1 MAKWQDTF
9 EQLKKRK
16 KEMDMASNLS
26 ERIQVGNK
34 YSGNTSYQNNS
45 KSVLPN
51 TNLINSNVNKAPINN
66 LDVTKILL
74 GENNT
79 IKTVQPTVTSKKD
92 KNAIDQIL
100 GTTGYV
106 AKEFGTE
113 FFGGASKIPYAVTS
127 EVGANLEKG
136 KDKSFGENAKDL
148 WKAVATVGN
157 PFLALKNLT
166 ENVVENAKEQAKTD
180 KSTTNKILGTLFDTI
195 TEDNAIDKAIQ
206 TVGSVTPDGTGKKI
220 QEAGE
225 KVLTPYNNL
234 RKDLNK
240 EKEEQGKAGK
250 LLGTVSGVIGN
261 MGPSIATTALTKN
274 PNLGLMVMGASAKG
288 GATNEALQNGADLET
303 ATKYGDIVGATEML
317 TEKLTGG
324 LKVFGGGAL
333 DDVVLGSEAKKGLV
347 NKINNEFLKK
357 AAVKGYEYGGEVA
370 EELISDIVGMG
381 AQKGSWNENSSYSWE
396 DAGETTLVTL
406 LSTLVLNMLTKGKA
420 GVVNADGT
428 TNTQIDSETVIN
440 DTISQAEKE
449 LGRKLN
455 DNEKNIIASQVDSIN
470 KVIQA
475 QEDIAPVNTEQ
486 VQENVVKVQNNEEL
500 NNIATQINQLEDQL
514 DTSQNAVQQQET
526 LNQIKAL
533 EQQYNEIQQQNEIAP
548 VVNENQQ
555 ISNTT
560 TQEVNS
566 NLATEVESNTLNNE
580 KTNISD
586 ELTKEIQ
593 YKTRKA
599 NENKE
604 NVEFVPVSEL
614 SQLKKGGG
622 YRTSEEINKLTDN
635 IKSNGILTP
644 IELEKTSDGSIRIE
658 NGNHRLQIANEL
670 GLTEVPVKYVNS
682 EMENIDNSQD
692 ILYNDENEKSLN
704 YVEGEFESGN
714 RNRSDVNQRN
724 VRSEFNEENSTN
736 NNVTFENKGTA
747 GKNDKVS
754 DKVSGYNDG
763 SSSTSTYEQNT
774 KGLDNS
780 SFFDKDIAPV
790 EANDTQE
797 TQNGTQIKSLEE
809 RVSGD
814 ALLDAQDF
822 IDEVKSVG
830 ANVDKNGYI
839 TVYHQTT
846 NENAEKIKQ
855 TGKMSAKEPYVYFST
870 SKDASQ
876 SDGRGQAK
884 LEFKIPAEKLLL
896 DDIFSDNADV
906 KVSLKGS
913 KELDVSDYLIKET
926 QSISEKPIQGL
937 ENYSREEI
945 KDFAKDYIE
954 QKLEEN
960 DLYDVDIADVEIHG
974 SRNRGT
980 ARGNSDLDIVV
991 EYKGDIREDT
1001 LFDILNEDPMY
1012 IDDIKVDINPI
1023 TENDTGTL
1031 KDYMERSNKY
1041 DEEILSKQEKTDK
1054 NSAETLQAAEN
1065 TTPTQQELDSLED
1078 IRQNKSGSEYANA
1091 FYNLEKKYGKANL
1104 YKGLN
1109 EYKST
1114 GKALNVE
1121 QVTEQVKE
1129 SIAPLKETL
1138 EEVKKTVEEVKQI
1151 KEDLAPIIEGYTQE
1165 DVNLYNQ
1172 KNFDNL
1178 QKQDIAPI
1186 ENTTPE
1192 YQYENDNE
1200 GNQTKVESPLSD
1212 RNIEDVGSKKVK
1224 AYQYEHP
1231 EVRPYFQE
1239 QAQYMLNDLQNSIKG
1254 KRMPIYDDV
1263 GNMTYIGTTRQ
1274 TTTDIAELLDS
1285 KYNYSYAD
1293 IKKGLNAIIEDHGAE
1308 NTAIAKRIEFA
1319 LDERLRN
1326 GYTDVAGFKI
1336 PPNQEYLNVL
1346 KGQEYSNYYNSIPTN
1361 ENIGSEINEN
1371 QDNLSEIAP
1380 VNTNILESEKVSQN
1394 KQYEAITPNEE
1405 FDNGGPMLKVTP
1417 EMRESFDKAV
1427 ENSAKE
1433 VEKELG
1439 YTPKNPTLEST
1450 YEDDFVPNYEPLLE
1464 YMEELARRREARKK
1478 GIDPNTINNQLT
1490 DTSKEKQASK
1500 LKQAWLTYK
1509 SLFTNNK
1516 AVYDEIAKETK
1527 NNEIKYK
1534 ADRLNTVYG
1543 ETADVTSAQLD
1554 NNFNPIGKSI
1564 NGIFE
1569 NAESQG
1575 LGEAGQDFLYHLSNI
1590 NRHSRGKGSANVSQ
1604 ETSQSFVDN
1613 FKSQYPELAK
1623 QLQEDIQTWNKNRRE
1638 NLVDAGLISEETSQL
1653 FEELDA
1659 DYVPFFASDKEY
1671 KPTYTDVGEIKPNQV
1686 AKRAIGGSKDV
1697 LSVKQ
1702 AMIKQLMSDKRAI
1715 AQNDLYKELIKSYG
1729 NQANVG
1735 ADVRTKVTDMSDS
1748 LYADTNGDKYLTAYV
1763 DGERKSIKISDYMYD
1778 NIMQTENIENTIKNI
1793 ENQFSFVTKPLQKF
1807 SSFVRNIHTNWSPT
1821 FVITNPMKDIQDAP
1835 LNSKNAAKFL
1845 KNYPSAY
1852 TDVNYAKNVNKYA
1865 TKFKQ
1870 LTGQEITSV
1879 NNTSNL
1885 SSEAKSLYNK
1895 YQDGSL
1901 WNKFVA
1907 GYGNVK
1913 LYGDTY
1919 NNMDQLIAKE
1929 TSPKGKSKFSKTL
1942 EGFSNANEFMELAT
1956 RYAEFKSS
1964 VESGASISEA
1974 FYNAKDV
1981 TTNFG
1986 RGGVITKALNRN
1998 GATFLNAS
2006 VQGFSKFVR
2015 NFSGENGAKG
2025 VVGSLA
2031 KAVTLGV
2038 VPAIFNHLAFG
2049 DDDDYEELPN
2059 YIKDNYYLIKTDDG
2073 EFIRIPKG
2081 RMLSVFGSAGRRTL
2095 ELADGD
2101 KDAFKGYLQ
2110 NAYSQSGPNNPLEN
2124 NVFSPLIQAKNN
2136 EAWYGGDLIP
2146 TRLQKKP
2153 TEEQYDESTDEFSK
2167 WLGKKIGVS
2176 PYKINYVL
2184 DQYTGGIG
2192 DIFLPMMTEEST
2204 NDADT
2209 FGEQL
2214 LAPVKDK
2221 FTTNSTMKNKYA
2233 GEFYDTMDELST
2245 KASSSKATEED
2256 ELKSKYMS
2264 SVSYEMSQLYKEK
2277 HEIQSDSSLSKSE
2290 KYKKVQEIQKQINSI
2305 AKDALETYENGT
2317 FTKNY
2322 SSIGNYEYYKSIN
2335 NDGEEEWRKVKD
2347 EEAEELAKLGMTSSE
2362 KNNYFS
2368 MKQEFSTL
2376 NNNYHDSKDELKTK
2390 YGTDSDEYKEELSNL
2405 YLEKKNT
2412 IIDKILE
2419 SDFTDDEKAYIYDK
2433 YYSSDSINTVVS
2445 SGIGIDYLLDYE
2457 KNDFKADYNNK
2468 GKAINNSRKN
2478 KVISY
2483 VNEYDLGIAEKA
2495 ILIKSTNSFKFNDYN
2510 QEIVDYV
2517 DKLDTSY
2524 EEKVNILKSLDM
2536 KILDDGTVRW

>member
-1 MAKWQDTF
+1 
-9 EQLKKRK
+9 
-16 KEMDMASNLS
+16 
-26 ERIQVGNK
+26 
-34 YSGNTSYQNNS
+34 
-45 KSVLPN
+45 
-51 TNLINSNVNKAPINN
+51 
-66 LDVTKILL
+66 
-74 GENNT
+74 
-79 IKTVQPTVTSKKD
+79 
-92 KNAIDQIL
+92 
-100 GTTGYV
+100 
-106 AKEFGTE
+106 
-113 FFGGASKIPYAVTS
+113 
-127 EVGANLEKG
+127 
-136 KDKSFGENAKDL
+136 
-148 WKAVATVGN
+148 
-157 PFLALKNLT
+157 
-166 ENVVENAKEQAKTD
+166 
-180 KSTTNKILGTLFDTI
+180 
-195 TEDNAIDKAIQ
+195 
-206 TVGSVTPDGTGKKI
+206 
-220 QEAGE
+220 
-225 KVLTPYNNL
+225 
-234 RKDLNK
+234 
-240 EKEEQGKAGK
+240 
-250 LLGTVSGVIGN
+250 
-261 MGPSIATTALTKN
+261 
-274 PNLGLMVMGASAKG
+274 
-288 GATNEALQNGADLET
+288 
-303 ATKYGDIVGATEML
+303 ML

-470 KVIQA
+470 KVIQS
-475 QEDIAPVNTEQ
+475 QENIAPVNTEQ
-486 VQENVVKVQNNEEL
+486 VQGNVVKVQNNEEL
-500 NNIATQINQLEDQL
+500 NNIAIQINQLEDQL
-514 DTSQNAVQQQET
+514 DTSQNAVQQQEI
-526 LNQIKAL
+526 LNQIKVL

-586 ELTKEIQ
+586 ELTREIQ

-644 IELEKTSDGSIRIE
+644 IELEKTSDGSVRIE

-736 NNVTFENKGTA
+736 NNVTFEDKGTT

-774 KGLDNS
+774 KELDNS
-780 SFFDKDIAPV
+780 SFFDEEIAPV
-790 EANDTQE
+790 KTGNDILVNSKGKEIDISNLQE
-797 TQNGTQIKSLEE
+797 TPEMTRQTTK
-809 RVSGD
+809 R
-814 ALLDAQDF
+814 
-822 IDEVKSVG
+822 KY
-830 ANVDKNGYI
+830 DKNTIKAYRGESESSGSNPAFYGLGTYTTLDKSYASQYGEVIQVSADILPDKPLQFKTQNDFHIWEQQLAKQLGIRKSELYSENYGVEQYIKKLGYDGLEI
-839 TVYHQTT
+839 GTGKDTDLVSFKESQQIQEKMAPIVTDNAQK
-846 NENAEKIKQ
+846 NEN
-855 TGKMSAKEPYVYFST
+855 
-870 SKDASQ
+870 
-876 SDGRGQAK
+876 
-884 LEFKIPAEKLLL
+884 
-896 DDIFSDNADV
+896 
-906 KVSLKGS
+906 
-913 KELDVSDYLIKET
+913 
-926 QSISEKPIQGL
+926 
-937 ENYSREEI
+937 
-945 KDFAKDYIE
+945 
-954 QKLEEN
+954 
-960 DLYDVDIADVEIHG
+960 
-974 SRNRGT
+974 
-980 ARGNSDLDIVV
+980 IV
-991 EYKGDIREDT
+991 
-1001 LFDILNEDPMY
+1001 
-1012 IDDIKVDINPI
+1012 
-1023 TENDTGTL
+1023 
-1031 KDYMERSNKY
+1031 
-1041 DEEILSKQEKTDK
+1041 Q
-1054 NSAETLQAAEN
+1054 N
-1065 TTPTQQELDSLED
+1065 TTPTQQELDNLED

-1114 GKALNVE
+1114 GKALNAE

-1178 QKQDIAPI
+1178 QKQDIAPV
-1186 ENTTPE
+1186 ENTIPE

-1200 GNQTKVESPLSD
+1200 GNQTKVESPLND

-1346 KGQEYSNYYNSIPTN
+1346 KGQEYSNYYNSISTN
-1361 ENIGSEINEN
+1361 ENIGPEINEN
-1371 QDNLSEIAP
+1371 QANLSEIAP
-1380 VNTNILESEKVSQN
+1380 VNTNILESEKIFRN

-1405 FDNGGPMLKVTP
+1405 FDNGVPMLKVTP

-1534 ADRLNTVYG
+1534 ADRLNTIYG

-1697 LSVKQ
+1697 LPVKQ

-1865 TKFKQ
+1865 AKFKQ

-1879 NNTSNL
+1879 DNTSNL

-1929 TSPKGKSKFSKTL
+1929 TIPKGKSKFSKTL
-1942 EGFSNANEFMELAT
+1942 KGFSNANEFMELAT

-2095 ELADGD
+2095 KLADGD

-2192 DIFLPMMTEEST
+2192 DILLPMMTEEST

-2245 KASSSKATEED
+2245 KASSSKATEKD

-2335 NDGEEEWRKVKD
+2335 NDGEEEWKKVKD

-2536 KILDDGTVRW
+2536 EILDDGTVRW

>member
-16 KEMDMASNLS
+16 KEMDMAPTIS
-26 ERIQVGNK
+26 ERTQVNNK
-34 YSGNTSYQNNS
+34 YKGTTSQQSNTR
-45 KSVLPN
+45 SVLPN
-51 TNLINSNVNKAPINN
+51 TNLINSNVTKAPISN
-66 LDVTKILL
+66 LDVTRILL
-74 GENNT
+74 GENQT
-79 IKTVQPTVTSKKD
+79 SKFVQPTVTTKKD
-92 KNAIDQIL
+92 KNAINQIL

-113 FFGGASKIPYAVTS
+113 LFGGVSKIPYAVTS
-127 EVGANLEKG
+127 EVGSNLEKG
-136 KDKSFGENAKDL
+136 KDKSFGKNVKDL
-148 WKAVATVGN
+148 WKSIATVSN
-157 PFLALKNLT
+157 PFLTAKNLV
-166 ENVVENAKEQAKTD
+166 ENIVENATEQAKTD
-180 KSTTNKILGTLFDTI
+180 KSTTNKILGTLFDTV

-220 QEAGE
+220 QQVGE
-225 KVLTPYNNL
+225 KVLAPYNDL

-240 EKEEQGKAGK
+240 EKEEQGKVGEI
-250 LLGTVSGVIGN
+250 LGTVSGVIGN
-261 MGPSIATTALTKN
+261 MGPAIATTALTKN

-333 DDVVLGSEAKKGLV
+333 DDVVLGSETKKGLV
-347 NKINNEFLKK
+347 NKINNEFWKK
-357 AAVKGYEYGGEVA
+357 AAIKGYEYGGEVA

-406 LSTLVLNMLTKGKA
+406 LSTLVLNVLTKGKA

-440 DTISQAEKE
+440 DTINQAEKE

-455 DNEKNIIASQVDSIN
+455 DNEKNIITSQVDSIN
-470 KVIQA
+470 KVIQT
-475 QEDIAPVNTEQ
+475 QEEVAPVNTEQ
-486 VQENVVKVQNNEEL
+486 VQENVEQVQNNEEL
-500 NNIATQINQLEDQL
+500 NNIAIQINQLEDQL
-514 DTSQNAVQQQET
+514 DTSQNVVQQQET

-533 EQQYNEIQQQNEIAP
+533 EQQYNEVQKQNEIAS
-548 VVNENQQ
+548 VINENQQ

-566 NLATEVESNTLNNE
+566 NLATDVESNTQNNG

-586 ELTKEIQ
+586 ELVKEIQ
-593 YKTRKA
+593 NKTRKA

-622 YRTSEEINKLTDN
+622 YRTSEEINKLIDN
-635 IKSNGILTP
+635 IKGNGILTP

-714 RNRSDVNQRN
+714 RNRSDINQRN
-724 VRSEFNEENSTN
+724 VRSKFNEENSAN
-736 NNVTFENKGTA
+736 NNVTFENEGTT

-754 DKVSGYNDG
+754 NKISGYNDG

-780 SFFDKDIAPV
+780 SFLNEEIAPV
-790 EANDTQE
+790 KTGNDILVNSKGKIIDISNLQE
-797 TQNGTQIKSLEE
+797 TPEMARQTTK
-809 RVSGD
+809 R
-814 ALLDAQDF
+814 
-822 IDEVKSVG
+822 KY
-830 ANVDKNGYI
+830 DKNTIKAYRGESESSGSNPAFYGLGTYTTLDKSYASQYGEVIQVSADILPDKPLQFKTQNDFHIWEQQLAKQLGIRKSELYSENHGVEQYIKKLGYDGLEI
-839 TVYHQTT
+839 G
-846 NENAEKIKQ
+846 
-855 TGKMSAKEPYVYFST
+855 TGKDTDLVSFKE
-870 SKDASQ
+870 SQ
-876 SDGRGQAK
+876 Q
-884 LEFKIPAEKLLL
+884 
-896 DDIFSDNADV
+896 
-906 KVSLKGS
+906 
-913 KELDVSDYLIKET
+913 
-926 QSISEKPIQGL
+926 IQ
-937 ENYSREEI
+937 EEI
-945 KDFAKDYIE
+945 AP
-954 QKLEEN
+954 
-960 DLYDVDIADVEIHG
+960 
-974 SRNRGT
+974 
-980 ARGNSDLDIVV
+980 VV
-991 EYKGDIREDT
+991 
-1001 LFDILNEDPMY
+1001 
-1012 IDDIKVDINPI
+1012 
-1023 TENDTGTL
+1023 TENVQ
-1031 KDYMERSNKY
+1031 KS
-1041 DEEILSKQEKTDK
+1041 
-1054 NSAETLQAAEN
+1054 SAETLQTAEN
-1065 TTPTQQELDSLED
+1065 TAPTQQELDNLED
-1078 IRQNKSGSEYANA
+1078 TRLNKSGSEYASA
-1091 FYNLEKKYGKANL
+1091 FYDLEKKYGKANL

-1114 GKALNVE
+1114 GKTLNV
-1121 QVTEQVKE
+1121 EQVKE
-1129 SIAPLKETL
+1129 SIAPIKETL

-1151 KEDLAPIIEGYTQE
+1151 KEDLAPIIEGFTKE

-1178 QKQDIAPI
+1178 QNQDIASV

-1200 GNQTKVESPLSD
+1200 GNKTKVESPLND
-1212 RNIEDVGSKKVK
+1212 RNIEDVGSRKVK

-1239 QAQYMLNDLQNSIKG
+1239 EAKRMLNDLQNSVKG
-1254 KRMPIYDDV
+1254 KRIPIYDET
-1263 GNMTYIGTTRQ
+1263 GNMTYAGTTRQ
-1274 TTTDIAELLDS
+1274 TTSDIKALLDS
-1285 KYNYSYAD
+1285 QYGYTYAD
-1293 IKKGLNAIIEDHGAE
+1293 IEKGLNAIVEDNGKE
-1308 NTAIAKRIEFA
+1308 NIAVAKRIEFA

-1326 GYTDVAGFKI
+1326 GYTDVAGYKI

-1346 KGQEYSNYYNSIPTN
+1346 KGQEYSNHYNSIPID
-1361 ENIGSEINEN
+1361 ENISPVVNEN
-1371 QDNLSEIAP
+1371 QAKLNEIAP
-1380 VNTNILESEKVSQN
+1380 VNTNILEGKNIAEN
-1394 KQYEAITPNEE
+1394 KRYEAITPKEE
-1405 FDNGGPMLKVTP
+1405 FDDGGPMLKATP
-1417 EMRESFDKAV
+1417 ELREAFDKAV

-1439 YTPKNPTLEST
+1439 YMPKNPTLEST
-1450 YEDDFVPNYEPLLE
+1450 YEDDFTPNYEPLLE
-1464 YMEELARRREARKK
+1464 YMDNLEKRREARRN
-1478 GIDPNTINNQLT
+1478 GIDPNTIKNQLI

-1516 AVYDEIAKETK
+1516 AIYDEIAKETK
-1527 NNEIKYK
+1527 NSEIKYK

-1554 NNFNPIGKSI
+1554 NNFNPVGKSI

-1590 NRHSRGKGSANVSQ
+1590 NRHNREKGSTTVSQ
-1604 ETSQSFVDN
+1604 ETSQNFVDN
-1613 FKSQYPELAK
+1613 FKKQYPELAK
-1623 QLQEDIQTWNKNRRE
+1623 QLQEDIQTWNKNRRD

-1659 DYVPFFASDKEY
+1659 DYVPFFANNTEY
-1671 KPTYTDVGEIKPNQV
+1671 KPTYMDVGEIKPGQV
-1686 AKRAIGGSKDV
+1686 VKRAIGGSKDV
-1697 LSVKQ
+1697 LPVKQ
-1702 AMIKQLMSDKRAI
+1702 AMIKQLMSDKRTI

-1729 NQANVG
+1729 NQASVG

-1778 NIMQTENIENTIKNI
+1778 NIMQTENIENTIKNL
-1793 ENQFSFVTKPLQKF
+1793 EKQFSFVTKPLQKF

-1870 LTGQEITSV
+1870 LTGQDITSI
-1879 NNTSNL
+1879 NNTSDL

-1942 EGFSNANEFMELAT
+1942 QGFSNANEFMELAT

-1964 VESGASISEA
+1964 VESGASVSEA

-2081 RMLSVFGSAGRRTL
+2081 RMMSVFGSAGRRAL
-2095 ELADGD
+2095 EVADGD
-2101 KDAFKGYLQ
+2101 KNAFEGYLQ
-2110 NAYSQSGPNNPLEN
+2110 NAYSQSGPNNPLES

-2136 EAWYGGDLIP
+2136 KAWYGGDLIP
-2146 TRLQKKP
+2146 TRLQNKP
-2153 TEEQYDESTDEFSK
+2153 VEEQYDESTDEFSK
-2167 WLGKKIGVS
+2167 WLGEKIGVS
-2176 PYKINYVL
+2176 PYKLNYVF

-2192 DIFLPMMTEEST
+2192 DIFLPMITEEST

-2209 FGEQL
+2209 FEEQL
-2214 LAPVKDK
+2214 LAPIKDK

-2256 ELKSKYMS
+2256 NLKSKYMS
-2264 SVSYEMSQLYKEK
+2264 AVSYEMSQLYKEK
-2277 HEIQSDSSLSKSE
+2277 HEVQSDSSLSKSE

-2305 AKDALETYENGT
+2305 AKEALETYDSGT
-2317 FTKNY
+2317 IMENY

-2335 NDGEEEWRKVKD
+2335 NDGEEEWKKVKD
-2347 EEAEELAKLGMTSSE
+2347 EEAEDLSKLGMTSSE

-2368 MKQEFSTL
+2368 MKREFNTL
-2376 NNNYHDSKDELKTK
+2376 NDNYYDSKDELKSK
-2390 YGTDSDEYKEELSNL
+2390 YSQDSDEYKSALSDL
-2405 YLEKKNT
+2405 YLGKKNK
-2412 IIDKILE
+2412 IIDKIMA
-2419 SDFTDDEKAYIYDK
+2419 SNFNNDEKAYIYDK
-2433 YYSSDSINTVVS
+2433 YYGSDSINTVVS
-2445 SGIGIDYLLDYE
+2445 AGIDIDYLLDYE

-2468 GKAINNSRKN
+2468 GKVITNSRKN
-2478 KVISY
+2478 KVVSY
-2483 VNEYDLGIAEKA
+2483 INEYDLSIPEKA

-2510 QEIVDYV
+2510 DEIVSYV
-2517 DKLDTSY
+2517 SDLNISY
-2524 EEKVNILKSLDM
+2524 DEKVNILKSLDM
-2536 KILDDGTVRW
+2536 EILDDGTVRW